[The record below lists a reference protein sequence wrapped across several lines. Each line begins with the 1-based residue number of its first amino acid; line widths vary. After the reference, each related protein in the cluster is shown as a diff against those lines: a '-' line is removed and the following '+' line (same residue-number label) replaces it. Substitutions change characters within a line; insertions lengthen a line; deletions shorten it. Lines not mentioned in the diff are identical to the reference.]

1 MSKKGKKHKR
11 DQQPAGSEIIRQ
23 CVIYAQSI
31 AAYQAG
37 FKVDL
42 TGNFDHAGSG
52 KGQLGRD
59 HLRTADHALARLVAL
74 SPSFVEGR
82 APLNA
87 AELFAKAGVLSVIW
101 SQEGG
106 ETRSCEVTETA
117 YVRFFAREVEDFM
130 RAQAATEKAAA

>member
-23 CVIYAQSI
+23 CVIYVQSM
-31 AAYQAG
+31 AAFQAG
-37 FKVDL
+37 FKVDP
-42 TGNFDHAGSG
+42 TGYWDHAGAG

-59 HLRTADHALARLVAL
+59 HVLAADRALARLLAV

-117 YVRFFAREVEDFM
+117 YVGFFAREVEDFM
-130 RAQAATEKAAA
+130 RAQAATERAAA